1 MNTAT
6 FLSIL
11 KNFFKGLNEA
21 NSDVRQAHISYDDEG
36 TGTHSP
42 SYDYNLISKIFSVV
56 RKSNVYSESGEKTSF
71 DKYLKNKYYEKL
83 GIQTT
88 TNKKVEDDKVNIT
101 YGSDTKI
108 NN

>member
-1 MNTAT
+1 MNSPT
-6 FLSIL
+6 FLSIA

-21 NSDVRQAHISYDDEG
+21 NSDVRQACISYDDEG

-42 SYDYNLISKIFSVV
+42 SYNYNLISKIFSVV
-56 RKSNVYSESGEKTSF
+56 RKSNVYSESGEKTSL

-83 GIQTT
+83 GIQTS
-88 TNKKVEDDKVNIT
+88 TNKKVEDHKAKIT
-101 YGSDTKI
+101 YGSDTNI

>member
-11 KNFFKGLNEA
+11 KNFFKGLNSS
-21 NSDVRQAHISYDDEG
+21 NSDVRQGYISYDDKG
-36 TGTHSP
+36 SGSHTSN
-42 SYDYNLISKIFSVV
+42 YNYNLISKLFSYI
-56 RKSNVYSESGEKTSF
+56 RESNVYSESGEKTSL